1 MAKNNTLDKN
11 HINPPDD
18 CCQTV
23 FKKGNT
29 YITAHL
35 YESNGGFWKMANSIK
50 NLASKKTRLGTYD
63 KFLNKIG
70 D

>member
-11 HINPPDD
+11 HINPPND

-23 FKKGNT
+23 FKKGDT

-35 YESNGGFWKMANSIK
+35 YESNGGFWKMFKGCKRIGTFD
-50 NLASKKTRLGTYD
+50 KTLEI
-63 KFLNKIG
+63 KIG